1 VAARARA
8 GARVPSRAVV
18 VWARTG
24 ALVGLLAVILA
35 AGNAHAAGVDRVGA
49 AAADRELTLLLGLRR
64 DEAGLARFVSAVSD
78 PGSARYRRFL
88 DVPEL
93 ARRFGASR
101 ETGRSVLS
109 WLRARGMRG
118 RVSATGAWVEAT
130 LTAGRAQRLFG
141 ARLGGFR
148 SAAGDRFVAPV
159 GRSRPPAA
167 LRGEVTEL
175 VGLDDRRVDSATA
188 RAAQALPPVEQNE
201 LELLARREGSS
212 IRANTG
218 TSRGCAAGRGA
229 GTPLGSYTLPAYTPN
244 QYLHAYRFD
253 ALHRHGWRGQG
264 QRVAV
269 IEIDGFLR
277 SDVVTFG
284 RCFGLRVPPTPIT
297 RVGIRRNLPPGDE
310 TVLDLEV
317 LTAAAPGLEEIQVV
331 ETAGT
336 DASLIKGYERVLA
349 RPRARRARVVSA
361 SLGECE
367 PAYYRRKH
375 AIRLYEHVFRMA
387 AAAGISNLAST
398 GDTGSTGC
406 ALAGNTGAL
415 ALLAVQHP
423 SASPH
428 VTAVGGTNLE
438 LDRHNRVVE
447 EIVWRDA
454 PLSFGG
460 GSGGYSVFFRRPAW
474 QRGAGISGAERI
486 VPDLAMLADP
496 VPGYANY
503 CTSEACRGRGW
514 SSVGGTSAATPL
526 LAGGI
531 AIANQQARRVQR
543 PPLGFLNPLIYR
555 LARGGSRR
563 PVFNDVLRT
572 NNDIAAMLHPL
583 GGGGRP
589 LGCCAATKNHDAA
602 SGWGS
607 ISLPA
612 FSRAARRL
620 MNAGA
625 R

>member
-1 VAARARA
+1 VAVRART
-8 GARVPSRAVV
+8 V
-18 VWARTG
+18 
-24 ALVGLLAVILA
+24 ALVGLLAIVVA
-35 AGNAHAAGVDRVGA
+35 AGDAHGAGVERVGA

-64 DEAGLARFVSAVSD
+64 DEAGLARFVSAVSG
-78 PGSARYRRFL
+78 PGSVRYRRYL

-101 ETGRSVLS
+101 ETRRSVLS

-118 RVSATGAWVEAT
+118 RVSATGAWVEAS

-141 ARLGGFR
+141 ARLGAFR

-159 GRSRPPAA
+159 GRPRPPAA

-175 VGLDDRRVDSATA
+175 VGLDDRRVDSASA

-218 TSRGCAAGRGA
+218 TRRGCPAGRGA
-229 GTPLGSYTLPAYTPN
+229 GTPLGLSTLPAYTPN

-253 ALHRHGWRGQG
+253 ALHRRRWRGQG
-264 QRVAV
+264 QRVAL

-284 RCFGLRVPPTPIT
+284 RCFGLRVPPTPVT
-297 RVGIRRNLPPGDE
+297 RVGIGRNLPPGDE

-317 LTAAAPGLEEIQVV
+317 LTAAAPGLTEIQVV
-331 ETAGT
+331 ETAGS

-349 RPRARRARVVSA
+349 RPRARRASVVSA

-367 PAYYRRKH
+367 PDFYGRKH
-375 AIRLYEHVFRMA
+375 AIRLYEHVFRIA
-387 AAAGISNLAST
+387 AATGISNLAST

-406 ALAGNTGAL
+406 PRAGNTGAL
-415 ALLAVQHP
+415 ALLAVQLP
-423 SASPH
+423 STSPH

-438 LDRHNRVVE
+438 LDSHNRVVE

-454 PLSFGG
+454 PLAFGG
-460 GSGGYSVFFRRPAW
+460 GTGGYSIFFRRPAW
-474 QRGAGISGAERI
+474 QRGPGISGAERI

-503 CTSEACRGRGW
+503 CTSEACGGLGW

-531 AIANQQARRVQR
+531 AIANQQARSAKR

-555 LARGGSRR
+555 LARRGSRR
-563 PVFNDVLRT
+563 PVFNDVVRT
-572 NNDIAAMLHPL
+572 NNDLAAMLPPSA
-583 GGGGRP
+583 GGGRA
-589 LGCCAATKNHDAA
+589 LGCCAAKKNHDAA

-607 ISLPA
+607 IYLPA

-620 MNAGA
+620 MNTGA